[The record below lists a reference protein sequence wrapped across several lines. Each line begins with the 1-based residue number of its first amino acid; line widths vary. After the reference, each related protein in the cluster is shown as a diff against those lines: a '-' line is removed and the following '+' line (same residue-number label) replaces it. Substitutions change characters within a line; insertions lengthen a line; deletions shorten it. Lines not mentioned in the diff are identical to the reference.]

1 MKKLNKRVTCIIL
14 ARKNSKRIK
23 NKNTLKINN
32 KPLIQYTIE
41 SVNKSKSVNNSY
53 LFTDDFK
60 IKKLCGKKVKFIK
73 RPKVIS
79 GDKISSDET
88 IFYFIK
94 KKFKF
99 KNKRY
104 NSVFTTNISYKR

>member
-60 IKKLCGKKVKFIK
+60 NKKTMWKK
-73 RPKVIS
+73 S
-79 GDKISSDET
+79 
-88 IFYFIK
+88 
-94 KKFKF
+94 
-99 KNKRY
+99 
-104 NSVFTTNISYKR
+104 